1 MPHDGYME
9 VKKICE
15 KHEAHLICDEE
26 ICGFGRTGQRFDFIN
41 YGVYYDGQRF
51 NRPISAAF
59 GNG

>member
-26 ICGFGRTGQRFDFIN
+26 ICGFGRTVNDLIL
-41 YGVYYDGQRF
+41 
-51 NRPISAAF
+51 
-59 GNG
+59 